1 MALFLCDNLVP
12 LTSSYYHAHI
22 WGEYLCLQ
30 SLSGWSEAAKEKL
43 PTPRG
48 ELGKP
53 ESLVLGMP
61 PSLQG
66 GAFWDH
72 ISLCHS
78 IVPPHLGTQG
88 PAAHQRLLDL
98 AGILTEYSVNRLNYD
113 LVSPGASSDE
123 LGLSCE
129 HPDHFQ
135 LWKSPPEGNIL
146 SGFPKTW
153 KSKGGGGQAAPCL
166 GTLAAAV
173 HPEKS
178 NSEDLQGLLL
188 PHSHRTCLM
197 MATGMNLIWRRAVVT
212 VKISFNFR
220 VFYVFSKN

>member
-1 MALFLCDNLVP
+1 MMSINFYCLIHATLTFGVNICACKVWVAGLRQLKRSSQHPVENLAS
-12 LTSSYYHAHI
+12 LKI
-22 WGEYLCLQ
+22 LCLGCHPLPEEVHFETT
-30 SLSGWSEAAKEKL
+30 SLFATALSPLIWEPRGQL
-43 PTPRG
+43 PT
-48 ELGKP
+48 K
-53 ESLVLGMP
+53 
-61 PSLQG
+61 
-66 GAFWDH
+66 
-72 ISLCHS
+72 
-78 IVPPHLGTQG
+78 
-88 PAAHQRLLDL
+88 RLLDL
-98 AGILTEYSVNRLNYD
+98 TGILTEYSVNRLNYD

-135 LWKSPPEGNIL
+135 LWKSPSEGNIL

-197 MATGMNLIWRRAVVT
+197 MATGMNLIWRIAVVT